1 MQVVLHGGEAWEWAV
16 WAKRYV
22 VYVSAEISAFAVFPG
37 HLAAPFSPLSPW
49 C

>member
-1 MQVVLHGGEAWEWAV
+1 MGSLGKEVHGLEM
-16 WAKRYV
+16 